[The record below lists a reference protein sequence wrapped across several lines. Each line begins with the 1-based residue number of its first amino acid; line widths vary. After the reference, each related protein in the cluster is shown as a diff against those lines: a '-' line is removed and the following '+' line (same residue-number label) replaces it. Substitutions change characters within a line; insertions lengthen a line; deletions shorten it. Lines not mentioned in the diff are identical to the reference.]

1 MKYRDEDMFVELP
14 TSFRTVRAQ
23 LHFTVRT
30 QSTKVTF
37 RREESERGEP
47 MDESDKLTGS
57 ARFNCLSRTVRAG
70 AADGPCPGNFRLSA
84 LLIGLSRP

>member
-1 MKYRDEDMFVELP
+1 MFVELS

-30 QSTKVTF
+30 QLTKVTL
-37 RREESERGEP
+37 RRVESERGET

-57 ARFNCLSRTVRAG
+57 ARFNCLSRTVRAR
-70 AADGPCPGNFRLSA
+70 AADCPRPGNFRLSA
-84 LLIGLSRP
+84 LLTGLSRS